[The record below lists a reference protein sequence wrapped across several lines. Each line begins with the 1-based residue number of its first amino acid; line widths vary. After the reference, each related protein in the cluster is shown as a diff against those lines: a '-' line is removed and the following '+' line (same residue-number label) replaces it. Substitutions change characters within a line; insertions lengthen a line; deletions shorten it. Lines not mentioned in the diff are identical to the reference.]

1 MDFSALPPEIN
12 SARMY
17 AGPGSGPM
25 VEAAT
30 AWDTLAAEL
39 SSAATSYRAVLAEL
53 TDGPWLGP
61 VSMTMA
67 AATAPYMTWMSS
79 TATQAA
85 LTASQATAAAA
96 AYEAAFAATVPPPLV
111 TENRAVLALLV
122 TTNLFG
128 QNAPAIATTEAHYAE
143 MWAQDA
149 AAMYGYAG
157 SSATATQLTRFTSP
171 PNITNPGGASAQS
184 AAVAETTGTSTAS
197 HTSSVLSQLLS
208 TVPNALEE
216 LASGAPINP
225 INWLES
231 LSTTSLPS
239 LINRLLQVTGTHLS
253 NLSGLFFAASV
264 TPFFLAPLM
273 PLALPAAAATDA
285 SAVADGTLGA
295 SLVGSAGPA
304 AGSSVSA
311 GMGEAALVGNVSVP
325 PSWGTAAPEIQLA
338 SAALPAANPAGA
350 LTALPTG
357 ASGWSGAIPPM
368 AGLVNAPRH
377 TGARPPSTSASEPAN
392 PQAGGSR
399 AAGAMP
405 GRWVPA
411 EHRAHTTSSPLSA
424 RERDDLEAMRKELAE
439 LAMERDAAARLI
451 REAIQP

>member
-1 MDFSALPPEIN
+1 MSSLNFGELPPEIN

-208 TVPNALEE
+208 TVPNALQG
-216 LASGAPINP
+216 LASGGPAQ
-225 INWLES
+225 WLEH
-231 LSTTSLPS
+231 
-239 LINRLLQVTGTHLS
+239 LINAYLTLS
-253 NLSGLFFAASV
+253 ADTAGYESFVGGATFLASGVGYVLSPMVSSSL
-264 TPFFLAPLM
+264 TPFAS
-273 PLALPAAAATDA
+273 AVSAEQSAAAAA
-285 SAVADGTLGA
+285 GA

-392 PQAGGSR
+392 PQARRPRVFGDTLGQWAQSDPR
-399 AAGAMP
+399 APDEAGASNE
-405 GRWVPA
+405 RDEFNRLQRAIA
-411 EHRAHTTSSPLSA
+411 ELA
-424 RERDDLEAMRKELAE
+424 RERDVLQRSASLLIKEALQR
-439 LAMERDAAARLI
+439 
-451 REAIQP
+451 